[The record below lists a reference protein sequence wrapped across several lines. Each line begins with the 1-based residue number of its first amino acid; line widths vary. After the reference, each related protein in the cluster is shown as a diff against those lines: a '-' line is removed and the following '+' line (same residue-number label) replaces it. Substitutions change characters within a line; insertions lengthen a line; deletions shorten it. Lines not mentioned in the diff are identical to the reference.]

1 MKKNNN
7 NIDKIKTIKTILLE
21 LREGAD
27 EMISF
32 GDSNEKSFGAGMME
46 VIMVMHQYFGD
57 DSERF
62 YVSESDIDNYYD
74 LKK

>member
-7 NIDKIKTIKTILLE
+7 NIDKIKTIKAILSE
-21 LREGAD
+21 LREGAE

-46 VIMVMHQYFGD
+46 VVEAI
-57 DSERF
+57 
-62 YVSESDIDNYYD
+62 NNK
-74 LKK
+74 LK